1 VLHRK
6 EKRKEKRKKTR
17 MLNRE
22 RKACCSQGFA
32 QKFSLKMGKG
42 KMIQLAVFKLNF

>member
-1 VLHRK
+1 LCYIEKKK
-6 EKRKEKRKKTR
+6 EKKDKKEKKR

-22 RKACCSQGFA
+22 RKARICSEIFTENGQ
-32 QKFSLKMGKG
+32 G

>member
-6 EKRKEKRKKTR
+6 EKRKKDKKEKKR

-32 QKFSLKMGKG
+32 QKFSLKMGKRER
-42 KMIQLAVFKLNF
+42 